1 MTPASAGHD
10 GRAGHVTSAG
20 NTGIPRHSP
29 NLRPPRMSRSYPA
42 PSLVGSLIASLWLG
56 CAAMPA
62 HAELSANVMAD
73 VHALAQKE
81 QQPLLDTLRDL
92 VSIESG
98 SKDVEGLNQIAQRV
112 AGQLKQ
118 LGGTVEILEPTDVYR
133 LDDTPE
139 KIGPAVHAVFKGTG
153 SKKIMLIAHMDTV
166 YLKGM
171 LKDQPF
177 RIDGDKAYG
186 LGIAD
191 DKQGVALILHTV
203 ALLQKL
209 SFRDYGTL
217 TVLTN
222 GDEEISSPGWRST
235 ITRFAADQDVV
246 FSFEGGGT
254 DGTLRLATSGI
265 GSAYLTVQGKSSHA
279 GSRPEG
285 GVNALYELSH
295 QLLQMKDLSKP
306 EQGLKLNW
314 TVSKAGT
321 NRNVIPAE
329 ATAQA
334 DARALKVADFDE
346 LEKTLQEK
354 IKNHLLPE
362 SKVELKFEVRRPPLE
377 ANDASRRV
385 AAHGKTIYEEIGL
398 PLKVD
403 EKATGGGT
411 DAAFAALKTSGAV
424 VEGMGLSGFGAHSND
439 AEYVQLNSIVP
450 RLYLTTRMIMD
461 LSTGKLK

>member
-1 MTPASAGHD
+1 MHQPHSALSV
-10 GRAGHVTSAG
+10 A
-20 NTGIPRHSP
+20 
-29 NLRPPRMSRSYPA
+29 RP
-42 PSLVGSLIASLWLG
+42 LIAALALAF
-56 CAAMPA
+56 AAAVA
-62 HAELSANVMAD
+62 HTAPVAD
-73 VHALAQKE
+73 VHTLAQQE

-92 VSIESG
+92 VNIESG
-98 SKDVEGLNQIAQRV
+98 SKDIEGLNQIADRV

-118 LGGTVEILEPTDVYR
+118 LGGAVEVLQPTEIYR

-139 KIGPAVHAVFKGTG
+139 KVGPAVQAVFKGTG
-153 SKKIMLIAHMDTV
+153 SRKIMLIAHMDTV

-177 RIDGDKAYG
+177 RVDGDKAYG

-191 DKQGVALILHTV
+191 DKQGIATIIHTV

-209 SFRDYGTL
+209 NFREYGTL
-217 TVLTN
+217 TVLIN

-235 ITRFAADQDVV
+235 ITRLAAEQDAA
-246 FSFEGGGT
+246 FSFEGGGI
-254 DGTLRLATSGI
+254 DGALRLATSGI
-265 GSAYLTVQGKSSHA
+265 GSAYLTVQGKASHA

-295 QLLQMKDLSKP
+295 QILQMKDLSRP

-334 DARALKVADFDE
+334 DARALKVADFDG
-346 LEKTLQEK
+346 LEKALQDK
-354 IKNHLLPE
+354 IKSRLLPD
-362 SKVELKFEVRRPPLE
+362 SRVDVKFELRRPPLE

-385 AAHGKTIYEEIGL
+385 ANYGKTIYRELGMSL
-398 PLKVD
+398 NVA

-411 DAAFAALKTSGAV
+411 DAAFAALKTKGAV
-424 VEGMGLSGFGAHSND
+424 VEGMGLSSYGAHSND
-439 AEYVQLNSIVP
+439 AEYVKIDTIVP
-450 RLYLTTRMIMD
+450 RLYLATRMIMD
-461 LSTGKLK
+461 LSTGKLN

>member
-1 MTPASAGHD
+1 MHHSL
-10 GRAGHVTSAG
+10 
-20 NTGIPRHSP
+20 PRPQSVP
-29 NLRPPRMSRSYPA
+29 SYVRP
-42 PSLVGSLIASLWLG
+42 LIASLALAF
-56 CAAMPA
+56 AAAVAQAAP
-62 HAELSANVMAD
+62 VAD

-92 VSIESG
+92 VHIESG
-98 SKDVEGLNQIAQRV
+98 SKDIEGLNQIAERI

-118 LGGTVEILEPTDVYR
+118 LGGTVDVLQTSDIYR

-139 KIGPAVHAVFKGTG
+139 KVGPAVQAVFKGTG
-153 SKKIMLIAHMDTV
+153 SKRIMLIAHMDTV

-171 LKDQPF
+171 LKGQPF

-186 LGIAD
+186 LGISD

-209 SFRDYGTL
+209 NFKDYGTL
-217 TVLTN
+217 TVLIN

-235 ITRFAADQDVV
+235 ITRVAAEQDVV
-246 FSFEGGGT
+246 LSFEGGGT

-265 GSAYLTVQGKSSHA
+265 GAAYLTVQGKASHA
-279 GSRPEG
+279 GAKPED

-295 QLLQMKDLSKP
+295 QLLQMKDLSKTD
-306 EQGLKLNW
+306 EGLKLNW

-334 DARALKVADFDE
+334 DARALRVADFDG
-346 LEKTLQEK
+346 LEKSLQEK
-354 IKNHLLPE
+354 VKSKLLPA
-362 SKVELKFEVRRPPLE
+362 SKVDVKFEVRRPPLE
-377 ANDASRRV
+377 ASDASRRV
-385 AAHGKTIYEEIGL
+385 AGYGKVIYQELGMSL
-398 PLKVD
+398 NVV

-411 DAAFAALKTSGAV
+411 DAAFAALKTKGAV
-424 VEGMGLSGFGAHSND
+424 VEGMGLSGYGAHSND
-439 AEYVQLNSIVP
+439 AEYVQINTIVP
-450 RLYLTTRMIMD
+450 RLYLATRMIMD
-461 LSTGKLK
+461 ISRDRVK

>member
-1 MTPASAGHD
+1 MH
-10 GRAGHVTSAG
+10 
-20 NTGIPRHSP
+20 HSP
-29 NLRPPRMSRSYPA
+29 RRPHSA
-42 PSLVGSLIASLWLG
+42 PSFVRPLMASLALAF
-56 CAAMPA
+56 AAAVA
-62 HAELSANVMAD
+62 HAAPVVD

-92 VSIESG
+92 VHIESG
-98 SKDVEGLNQIAQRV
+98 SKDIEGLNQIAERI
-112 AGQLKQ
+112 ASQLKQ
-118 LGGTVEILEPTDVYR
+118 LGGTVDVLQTSDIYR

-139 KIGPAVHAVFKGTG
+139 KVGPAVQAVFKGTG

-171 LKDQPF
+171 LKGQPF

-186 LGIAD
+186 LGISD
-191 DKQGVALILHTV
+191 DKQGIALIIHTV

-209 SFRDYGTL
+209 NFKDYGTL
-217 TVLTN
+217 TVLIN

-235 ITRFAADQDVV
+235 ITRVASEQDVV

-265 GSAYLTVQGKSSHA
+265 GAAYLTVQGKASHA
-279 GSRPEG
+279 GAKPED

-295 QLLQMKDLSKP
+295 QLLQMKDLSRTD
-306 EQGLKLNW
+306 EGLKLNW

-334 DARALKVADFDE
+334 DARALRVADFDG
-346 LEKTLQEK
+346 LEKGLQEK
-354 IKNHLLPE
+354 VKSKLLPA
-362 SKVELKFEVRRPPLE
+362 SKVDVKFEVRRPPLE
-377 ANDASRRV
+377 ASDASRRV
-385 AAHGKTIYEEIGL
+385 AGYGKVIYQELGMSL
-398 PLKVD
+398 NVV

-411 DAAFAALKTSGAV
+411 DAAFAALKTKGAV
-424 VEGMGLSGFGAHSND
+424 VEGMGLSGYGAHSND
-439 AEYVQLNSIVP
+439 AEYVQINTIVP
-450 RLYLTTRMIMD
+450 RLYLATRMIMD
-461 LSTGKLK
+461 ISRDRVK

>member
-1 MTPASAGHD
+1 MP
-10 GRAGHVTSAG
+10 
-20 NTGIPRHSP
+20 HS
-29 NLRPPRMSRSYPA
+29 LRP
-42 PSLVGSLIASLWLG
+42 LIASLSLAF
-56 CAAMPA
+56 AATIAQAAP
-62 HAELSANVMAD
+62 VAD

-92 VSIESG
+92 VHIESG
-98 SKDVEGLNQIAQRV
+98 SKDIEGLNQIANRI
-112 AGQLKQ
+112 AAPLKQ
-118 LGGTVEILEPTDVYR
+118 LGGTVEVLQTNDVYR

-139 KIGPAVHAVFKGTG
+139 KVGPAVQAVFKGTG

-186 LGIAD
+186 LGISD
-191 DKQGVALILHTV
+191 DKQGIALIIHTI

-209 SFRDYGTL
+209 NFKDYGTL
-217 TVLTN
+217 TVLIN

-235 ITRFAADQDVV
+235 ITRVAAEHDVV

-265 GSAYLTVQGKSSHA
+265 GAAYLTVQGKASHA
-279 GSRPEG
+279 GAKPED

-295 QLLQMKDLSKP
+295 QLLQMKDLSKND
-306 EQGLKLNW
+306 EGLKLNW
-314 TVSKAGT
+314 TVSKSGT

-334 DARALKVADFDE
+334 DARALKVADFDG
-346 LEKTLQEK
+346 LEKALQEK
-354 IKNHLLPE
+354 IKTKLLPA
-362 SKVELKFEVRRPPLE
+362 SKVDVKFEVRRPPLE
-377 ANDASRRV
+377 ASEASRRV
-385 AAHGKTIYEEIGL
+385 AGYGKVIYQELGL
-398 PLKVD
+398 PLSVV

-411 DAAFAALKTSGAV
+411 DAAFAALKTKGAV
-424 VEGMGLSGFGAHSND
+424 VEGMGLSGYGAHSND
-439 AEYVQLNSIVP
+439 AEYVQVNTIVP
-450 RLYLTTRMIMD
+450 RLYLATRMIMD
-461 LSTGKLK
+461 ISKGVLK

>member
-1 MTPASAGHD
+1 MQQTC
-10 GRAGHVTSAG
+10 
-20 NTGIPRHSP
+20 
-29 NLRPPRMSRSYPA
+29 PA
-42 PSLVGSLIASLWLG
+42 PSYVRPLIALLWLAF
-56 CAAMPA
+56 AAAA
-62 HAELSANVMAD
+62 HAEPVAD
-73 VHALAQKE
+73 IHALAERE

-92 VSIESG
+92 VQIESG
-98 SKDVEGLNQIAQRV
+98 SGDNEGLNQIAERV

-118 LGGTVEILEPTDVYR
+118 LGGAVEILQPTDVYR
-133 LDDTPE
+133 LDDTPA
-139 KIGPAVHAVFKGTG
+139 KVGPAVQAVFKGTG
-153 SKKIMLIAHMDTV
+153 SRKIMLIAHMDTV

-191 DKQGVALILHTV
+191 DKQGVAVIIHTV

-209 SFRDYGTL
+209 NFSGYGTL
-217 TVLTN
+217 TVLIN

-235 ITRFAADQDVV
+235 ITRLAAEQDAV

-295 QLLQMKDLSKP
+295 QVLQMKDLSRP

-329 ATAQA
+329 ASAQA
-334 DARALKVADFDE
+334 DARALKVADFDG
-346 LEKTLQEK
+346 LEKALQDK
-354 IKNHLLPE
+354 IKNQLLPD
-362 SKVELKFEVRRPPLE
+362 SKVSVKFEVRRPPLE
-377 ANDASRRV
+377 ASDASRRV
-385 AAHGKTIYEEIGL
+385 AGYGKTIYQELGL
-398 PLKVD
+398 PLNIAEV
-403 EKATGGGT
+403 ATGGGT
-411 DAAFAALKTSGAV
+411 DAAFAALKAKGAV

-439 AEYVQLNSIVP
+439 AEYVQINSIVP

-461 LSTGKLK
+461 LSTGKLQ